1 MVSHEQISE
10 VLGTMELGAQRH
22 DNLTRLAAS
31 TLAGHWHVNDLPW
44 DSLPLLPIPE
54 NLNPRRLKAF
64 VEFGKHAIKV
74 QLAAEHVAATAARFL
89 LLQAEKESFD
99 FSVRRAIAAVLND
112 ESSHVAV
119 MTEMDARAE
128 MQYPEFP
135 LDFKPSPLFAPF
147 MDGIPAL
154 HPGLTATFMGAY
166 EAMIAIRGYAE
177 QASYGRKSILG
188 EMAGRA
194 AEDDGRHAK
203 VMRLAGHEWL
213 DRFRAQFASA
223 EERAAQT
230 RQAILD
236 PIRHFWQLLLEHEFY
251 LLRYDPRSRDEWLK
265 RVHGDLALAERILQL
280 IGLSP
285 AELAYADFRGLTEA
299 ESQRIAEQVPAAG

>member
-1 MVSHEQISE
+1 MERMTLTNEQISD
-10 VLGTMELGAQRH
+10 VLGTIELGAARH
-22 DNLTRLAAS
+22 ENLTRLAAS

-44 DSLPLLPIPE
+44 DSMALLPIPE
-54 NLNPRRLKAF
+54 NLNNRRLKVF

-74 QLAAEHVAATAARFL
+74 QL
-89 LLQAEKESFD
+89 
-99 FSVRRAIAAVLND
+99 
-112 ESSHVAV
+112 AV

-147 MDGIPAL
+147 MDATPTL
-154 HPGLTATFMGAY
+154 YPGLTATFMGAY

-177 QASYGRKSILG
+177 QASYGRRSILG

-213 DRFRAQFASA
+213 ERFRARFANA
-223 EERAAQT
+223 EERAAQI
-230 RQAILD
+230 RKAILD
-236 PIRHFWQLLLEHEFY
+236 PIRHFWQLLLEHEYY
-251 LLRYDPRSRDEWLK
+251 LLHYDPRSRDEWLK
-265 RVHGDLALAERILQL
+265 RVQGDLALAERILQL
-280 IGLSP
+280 TGLTSE
-285 AELAYADFRGLTEA
+285 ELAYADFRGLTEA
-299 ESQRIAEQVPAAG
+299 ENRRLAEQIPAAG